1 MTIINGKT
9 PDKRLNTTWVRTIKV
24 LFRGQNNI
32 ILKLLTCEDKIL
44 IPSKLQSYVLHW
56 YHTYLL
62 HPGMDIMEAMICQ
75 FFYWTGIIKS
85 VCKEITN
92 SDTCQRTKWT
102 NKKYG
107 KLPAKE
113 AE

>member
-1 MTIINGKT
+1 MVT
-9 PDKRLNTTWVRTIKV
+9 DHKV
-24 LFRGQNNI
+24 LFCGQNNI
-32 ILKLLTCEDKIL
+32 ILKLITYKDHIL

-56 YHTYLL
+56 YHRYIF
-62 HPGMDIMEAMICQ
+62 HSGMDIMKAMICQ
-75 FFYWTGIIKS
+75 FFYWTGIRKS
-85 VCKEITN
+85 VWKEITN
-92 SDTCQRTKWT
+92 SDTCQRTKWI